1 MTNDPEPAG
10 GEPDAVVAVTVSRSG
25 GIAGMT
31 RRWAV
36 QSQSAED
43 AAQWRALVEAC
54 PWDECDSARPT
65 GADRFAWSVRATLP
79 DASRHADLT
88 EDQASGPWRTLIDA
102 VREAAAG

>member
-1 MTNDPEPAG
+1 M
-10 GEPDAVVAVTVSRSG
+10 AVTVSRSG

-65 GADRFAWSVRATLP
+65 GAEPVRVVGAGHATVP

>member
-1 MTNDPEPAG
+1 MKVLIKTPLPRFANELWDILKLFWPV
-10 GEPDAVVAVTVSRSG
+10 DAFAVEAT
-25 GIAGMT
+25 AP
-31 RRWAV
+31 
-36 QSQSAED
+36 QSAED
-43 AAQWRALVEAC
+43 AAQWRDLVEAC